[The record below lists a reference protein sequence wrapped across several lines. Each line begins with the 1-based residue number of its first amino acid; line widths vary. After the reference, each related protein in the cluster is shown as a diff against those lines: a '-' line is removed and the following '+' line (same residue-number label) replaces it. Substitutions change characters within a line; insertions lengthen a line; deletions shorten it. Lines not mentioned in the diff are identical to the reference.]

1 MMKRNSSEL
10 SSKALNILGENLD
23 NLHDHLVKCND
34 EFVTYVAEST
44 TVAQRFKL
52 DAFTNSFTAALGA
65 YTQLSEIFNEI
76 KDKHGNIKAAEIEL
90 PFTDEGFKQAWT
102 EWKEYLIEQF
112 SIKLS
117 SRAEKRQLYFLNMY
131 SKGKEERAISII
143 WYSMHKLYHT
153 LYNYTD
159 KELKGTANTKRID
172 DGEY

>member
-1 MMKRNSSEL
+1 MKRKNSEL
-10 SSKALNILGENLD
+10 STKALNTIGENLD

-34 EFVTYVAEST
+34 DFVTYVAEST
-44 TVAQRFKL
+44 TVAQRNKL
-52 DAFTNSFTAALGA
+52 QTFTNSFTATLAA
-65 YTQLSEIFNEI
+65 FTQLIDTYNDI

-90 PFTDEGFKQAWT
+90 PFPDDGFIQAWV

-117 SRAEKRQLYFLNMY
+117 SRAEKRQLYFLNLY
-131 SKGKEERAISII
+131 SKGKVDRAISII

-159 KELKGTANTKRID
+159 KELKGNANSKHID

>member
-1 MMKRNSSEL
+1 MKRKNSEL
-10 SSKALNILGENLD
+10 SSKALNTIGENLD

-34 EFVTYVAEST
+34 DFVTYVAEST
-44 TVAQRFKL
+44 TVAQRNKL
-52 DAFTNSFTAALGA
+52 QVFTNSFTATLAA
-65 YTQLSEIFNEI
+65 FTQLINTYNDI
-76 KDKHGNIKAAEIEL
+76 KDKHGNIKATEIEL
-90 PFTDEGFKQAWT
+90 PFPDDGFSQAWV

-117 SRAEKRQLYFLNMY
+117 SRAEKRQLYFLNLY
-131 SKGKEERAISII
+131 SKGKVDRAISII

-159 KELKGTANTKRID
+159 KELKGNANSKRID

>member
-1 MMKRNSSEL
+1 MKRKNSEL
-10 SSKALNILGENLD
+10 SSKALNTIGENLD

-34 EFVTYVAEST
+34 EFVNYVAEST
-44 TVAQRFKL
+44 TVAQRNKL
-52 DAFTNSFTAALGA
+52 LTFTNSFTATLAA
-65 YTQLSEIFNEI
+65 FTQFVDTYNDI

-90 PFTDEGFKQAWT
+90 PFPDDGFNQAWV

-117 SRAEKRQLYFLNMY
+117 SRAEKRQLYFLNLY
-131 SKGKEERAISII
+131 SKGKVDRAISII

-159 KELKGTANTKRID
+159 KELKGNANSKRID

>member
-1 MMKRNSSEL
+1 MKRKNSEL
-10 SSKALNILGENLD
+10 STKALNTIGENLD

-34 EFVTYVAEST
+34 DFVTYVAEST
-44 TVAQRFKL
+44 TVAQRNKL
-52 DAFTNSFTAALGA
+52 QTFTNSFTATLAA
-65 YTQLSEIFNEI
+65 FTQLIDTYNDI

-90 PFTDEGFKQAWT
+90 PFPDDGFNQAWV

-117 SRAEKRQLYFLNMY
+117 SRAEKRQLYFLNLY
-131 SKGKEERAISII
+131 SKGKVDRAISII

-159 KELKGTANTKRID
+159 KELKGNTNSKRID

>member
-1 MMKRNSSEL
+1 MKRKNSEL
-10 SSKALNILGENLD
+10 SSKALNTIGENLD

-34 EFVTYVAEST
+34 DFVTYVAEST
-44 TVAQRFKL
+44 TVAQRNKL
-52 DAFTNSFTAALGA
+52 QTFTNSFTATLAA
-65 YTQLSEIFNEI
+65 FTQLIDTYNDI

-90 PFTDEGFKQAWT
+90 PFPDDGFNEAWS

-117 SRAEKRQLYFLNMY
+117 SRAEKRQLYFLNLY
-131 SKGKEERAISII
+131 SKGKVDRAISII

-159 KELKGTANTKRID
+159 KELKGNANSKRID

>member
-1 MMKRNSSEL
+1 MKRKNSEL
-10 SSKALNILGENLD
+10 SSKALNTIGENLD

-34 EFVTYVAEST
+34 DFVTYVAEST
-44 TVAQRFKL
+44 TVAQRNKL
-52 DAFTNSFTAALGA
+52 QTFTNSFTSTLAAF
-65 YTQLSEIFNEI
+65 TQLIDTYNDI

-90 PFTDEGFKQAWT
+90 PFPDDGFNQAWV

-131 SKGKEERAISII
+131 SKGKVDRAISII

-159 KELKGTANTKRID
+159 KELKGNTNSKRID

>member
-1 MMKRNSSEL
+1 MKRKNSEL
-10 SSKALNILGENLD
+10 STKALNTIGENLD
-23 NLHDHLVKCND
+23 NLHDHLEKCND
-34 EFVTYVAEST
+34 DFVTYVAEST
-44 TVAQRFKL
+44 TVAQRNKL
-52 DAFTNSFTAALGA
+52 QTFTNSFTATLAA
-65 YTQLSEIFNEI
+65 FTQLIDTYNDI

-90 PFTDEGFKQAWT
+90 PFPDDGFIQAWV

-117 SRAEKRQLYFLNMY
+117 SRAEKRQLYFLNLY
-131 SKGKEERAISII
+131 SKGKVDRAISII

-159 KELKGTANTKRID
+159 KELKGNANSKHID

>member
-1 MMKRNSSEL
+1 MKRKNSEL
-10 SSKALNILGENLD
+10 SSKALNTIGENLD
-23 NLHDHLVKCND
+23 NLRDHLVKCND
-34 EFVTYVAEST
+34 DFVTYVAEST
-44 TVAQRFKL
+44 TVAQRNKL
-52 DAFTNSFTAALGA
+52 QLFTDSFSAALAAFT
-65 YTQLSEIFNEI
+65 QLDDTYNEI
-76 KDKHGNIKAAEIEL
+76 KDKHGNLQAAVIEL
-90 PFTDEGFKQAWT
+90 PFSDEGFKQAWS

-131 SKGKEERAISII
+131 SKGKVERAISII

-159 KELKGTANTKRID
+159 KELKGNANSKRID

>member
-1 MMKRNSSEL
+1 MKRNHSEL
-10 SSKALNILGENLD
+10 SSKALNVLGENLV

-34 EFVTYVAEST
+34 DFVTYIAEST
-44 TVAQRFKL
+44 TVAQRNKL
-52 DAFTNSFTAALGA
+52 QTFTNSFTATLAA
-65 YTQLSEIFNEI
+65 FTQLIDTYNDI
-76 KDKHGNIKAAEIEL
+76 KDKHGNIKSVEIEL
-90 PFTDEGFKQAWT
+90 PFPEDGFNQAWS

-131 SKGKEERAISII
+131 SKGKVERAISII

-159 KELKGTANTKRID
+159 KELKGTANSKRID

>member
-1 MMKRNSSEL
+1 MKRKNSEL
-10 SSKALNILGENLD
+10 STKALNTIGENLD
-23 NLHDHLVKCND
+23 NLHNHLVKCND
-34 EFVTYVAEST
+34 DFVTYVAEST
-44 TVAQRFKL
+44 TVAQRNKL
-52 DAFTNSFTAALGA
+52 QTFTNSFTATLAA
-65 YTQLSEIFNEI
+65 FTQLIDTYNDI

-90 PFTDEGFKQAWT
+90 PFPEDGFNQAWV

-117 SRAEKRQLYFLNMY
+117 SRAEKRQLYFLNLY
-131 SKGKEERAISII
+131 SKGKVDRAISII

-159 KELKGTANTKRID
+159 KELKGNANSKRID

>member
-1 MMKRNSSEL
+1 MKRKNSEL
-10 SSKALNILGENLD
+10 SFKALNTIGENLD

-34 EFVTYVAEST
+34 EFVTYIAEST
-44 TVAQRFKL
+44 TVAQRNKL
-52 DAFTNSFTAALGA
+52 QTLTNSFTATLVAF
-65 YTQLSEIFNEI
+65 TQLIDTYNDI

-90 PFTDEGFKQAWT
+90 PFPDDGFNQAWV

-117 SRAEKRQLYFLNMY
+117 SRAEKRQLYFLNLY
-131 SKGKEERAISII
+131 SKGKVDRAISII

-159 KELKGTANTKRID
+159 KELKGNANSKRID

>member
-1 MMKRNSSEL
+1 MKRKYSEL
-10 SSKALNILGENLD
+10 SLQALNVLGENLE

-34 EFVTYVAEST
+34 DFVTYVAEST
-44 TVAQRFKL
+44 TVAQRNKL
-52 DAFTNSFTAALGA
+52 QLFTNSFTAALTA
-65 YTQLSEIFNEI
+65 YTQLNDIYNEI
-76 KDKHGNIKAAEIEL
+76 KDKHGNIHAAEIEL
-90 PFTDEGFKQAWT
+90 PFSDDGFKQAWT

-131 SKGKEERAISII
+131 SKGKVERAISII

-159 KELKGTANTKRID
+159 KELKGNTNSKRID

>member
-1 MMKRNSSEL
+1 MKRKNSEL
-10 SSKALNILGENLD
+10 STKALNTIGENLD

-34 EFVTYVAEST
+34 DFVTYVAEST
-44 TVAQRFKL
+44 TVAQRNKL
-52 DAFTNSFTAALGA
+52 QTFTNSFTATLAA
-65 YTQLSEIFNEI
+65 FTQLIDTYNDI

-90 PFTDEGFKQAWT
+90 PFPDDGFNQAWV

-117 SRAEKRQLYFLNMY
+117 SRAEKRQLYFLNLY
-131 SKGKEERAISII
+131 SKGKVDRAISII

-159 KELKGTANTKRID
+159 KELKGNANSKHID

>member
-1 MMKRNSSEL
+1 MKRKNSEL
-10 SSKALNILGENLD
+10 SSKALNTIGENLD

-34 EFVTYVAEST
+34 DFVTYVAEST
-44 TVAQRFKL
+44 TVAQRNKL
-52 DAFTNSFTAALGA
+52 QTFTNSFTATLAA
-65 YTQLSEIFNEI
+65 FTQLVDTYNDI

-90 PFTDEGFKQAWT
+90 PFPDDGFIQAWS

-117 SRAEKRQLYFLNMY
+117 SRAEKRQLYFLNLY
-131 SKGKEERAISII
+131 SKGKVDRAISII

-159 KELKGTANTKRID
+159 KELKGNANSKRID

>member
-1 MMKRNSSEL
+1 MKRKNSEL
-10 SSKALNILGENLD
+10 SSKALNTIGENLD

-34 EFVTYVAEST
+34 EFVTYIAEST
-44 TVAQRFKL
+44 TVAQRNKL
-52 DAFTNSFTAALGA
+52 QTFTNSFTATLAA
-65 YTQLSEIFNEI
+65 FTQLIDTYNDI

-90 PFTDEGFKQAWT
+90 PFPDDGFNQAWV

-117 SRAEKRQLYFLNMY
+117 SRAEKRQLYFLNLY
-131 SKGKEERAISII
+131 SKGKVDRAISII

-159 KELKGTANTKRID
+159 KELKGNTNSKRID

>member
-1 MMKRNSSEL
+1 MKRKNSEL
-10 SSKALNILGENLD
+10 SSKALKTIGENLD

-34 EFVTYVAEST
+34 DFVTYVAEST
-44 TVAQRFKL
+44 TVAQRNKL
-52 DAFTNSFTAALGA
+52 QTFTNSFTATLAA
-65 YTQLSEIFNEI
+65 FTQLIDTYNDI

-90 PFTDEGFKQAWT
+90 PFPDDGFNQAWV

-117 SRAEKRQLYFLNMY
+117 SRAEKRQLYFLNLY
-131 SKGKEERAISII
+131 SKGKVDRAISII

-159 KELKGTANTKRID
+159 KELKGNANSKRID

>member
-1 MMKRNSSEL
+1 MKRKFSEL
-10 SSKALNILGENLD
+10 SSHALNILGDNLD

-34 EFVTYVAEST
+34 DFVTYVAEST
-44 TVAQRFKL
+44 TVAQRNKL
-52 DAFTNSFTAALGA
+52 QLFTNSFTDALAAF
-65 YTQLSEIFNEI
+65 TQLNDIYNEI
-76 KDKHGNIKAAEIEL
+76 KDKHGNIQAAEIEL
-90 PFTDEGFKQAWT
+90 PFSDDGFKQAWT
-102 EWKEYLIEQF
+102 EWKEYLTEQF

-131 SKGKEERAISII
+131 SKGKVERAISII

-159 KELKGTANTKRID
+159 KELKGNTNSKRID

>member
-1 MMKRNSSEL
+1 MKRKNSEL
-10 SSKALNILGENLD
+10 STKALNTIGENLD
-23 NLHDHLVKCND
+23 NLHNHLVKCND
-34 EFVTYVAEST
+34 DFVTYVAEST
-44 TVAQRFKL
+44 TVAQRNKL
-52 DAFTNSFTAALGA
+52 QTFTNSFTATLAA
-65 YTQLSEIFNEI
+65 FTQLIDTYNDI

-90 PFTDEGFKQAWT
+90 PFPEDGFNQAWV

-117 SRAEKRQLYFLNMY
+117 SRAEKRQLYFLNLY
-131 SKGKEERAISII
+131 SKGKVDRAISII

-159 KELKGTANTKRID
+159 KELKGNTNSKRID

>member
-1 MMKRNSSEL
+1 MKRKNSEL
-10 SSKALNILGENLD
+10 SSKALNTIGENLD
-23 NLHDHLVKCND
+23 NLHDHLVQCND
-34 EFVTYVAEST
+34 EFVTYIAEST
-44 TVAQRFKL
+44 TVAQRNKL
-52 DAFTNSFTAALGA
+52 QTFTNSFTATLAA
-65 YTQLSEIFNEI
+65 FTQLIDTYNDI

-90 PFTDEGFKQAWT
+90 PFPDDGFNQAWV

-117 SRAEKRQLYFLNMY
+117 SRAEKRQLYFLNLY
-131 SKGKEERAISII
+131 SKGKVDRAISII

-159 KELKGTANTKRID
+159 KELKGNANSKRID

>member
-1 MMKRNSSEL
+1 MKRKFSEL
-10 SSKALNILGENLD
+10 SSQALNILGENLE

-34 EFVTYVAEST
+34 DFVTYVAEST
-44 TVAQRFKL
+44 TVAQRNKL
-52 DAFTNSFTAALGA
+52 QLFTNSFTSALAAF
-65 YTQLSEIFNEI
+65 TQLNDIYNEI
-76 KDKHGNIKAAEIEL
+76 KDKHGNIQAAEIEL
-90 PFTDEGFKQAWT
+90 PFSDDGFKQAWT
-102 EWKEYLIEQF
+102 EWKEYLTEQF

-131 SKGKEERAISII
+131 SKGKVERAISII

-159 KELKGTANTKRID
+159 KELKGNTNSKHID